1 MSASRAQ
8 ASRSTRRDRTTSSR
22 ALTDT
27 YSEFIAGIELRYL
40 WLAALEVRND
50 HGPTTPQPGGV
61 RVEDEATWEPRDGG
75 FRIYHVYD
83 LVFSGAGDTETP
95 IATLRVTYG
104 LEFSSALPLTD
115 ELFEVFSTVNVPVNT
130 WPHLRELVASMLGRF
145 GWQPFALPTLKR
157 LPRRSSRRRSRRGT
171 HSNAPEEPS

>member
-1 MSASRAQ
+1 MSTSRAP
-8 ASRSTRRDRTTSSR
+8 ASRSTRRDGKTSSR

-27 YSEFIAGIELRYL
+27 YSAFIAGIELEHL
-40 WLAALEVRND
+40 WLAALEVRNH
-50 HGPTTPQPGGV
+50 HGPTTPQAGNV

-83 LVFSGAGDTETP
+83 LAFSGPGDTETP

-130 WPHLRELVASMLGRF
+130 WPYLRELVASTLGRF
-145 GWQPFALPTLKR
+145 GWQPFTLPTMKR
-157 LPRRSSRRRSRRGT
+157 LPRRTSRRRSPRGT
-171 HSNAPEEPS
+171 RSKAPEESS